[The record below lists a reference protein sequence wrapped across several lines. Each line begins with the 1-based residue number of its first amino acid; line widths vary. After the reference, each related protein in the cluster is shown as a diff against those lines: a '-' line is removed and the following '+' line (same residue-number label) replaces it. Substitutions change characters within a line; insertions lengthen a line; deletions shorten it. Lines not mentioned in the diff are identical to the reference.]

1 MHPMPSR
8 LTSLLLATAVWL
20 LLAVGLL
27 HSQPTVPAATAERQR
42 YLIFLHDAPLATYD
56 GRDSRYPA
64 TSPAHTGHKL
74 DEHSPAVQA
83 YASYLAS
90 QRTAAVEVASAA
102 LGRPIEPLI
111 QFGVVANGLGV
122 ELTVE
127 EAAVLA
133 ALPTIAH
140 IAPEPVYELHTDSGP
155 AHIGAAEL
163 WSHPTLA
170 TRGEG
175 VLVGLFDTGI
185 DPTNPSFAATSAADG
200 YIHINPLGAGNYR
213 GICDPNQTMT
223 ETQTIIGP
231 IGGIL
236 PYDETFP
243 CNDKLIGVW
252 GYAWSDASPRDR
264 NGHGSHTAST
274 VVGNPVQPAVVV
286 APTINLGINISGV
299 APRASLIAY
308 DVCQD
313 NGACFGFA
321 IIMAQ
326 NQAILDG
333 VDVVNFSAGGRA
345 ATDPWGDPIAQTWL
359 AMREAGIFVAVSAG
373 NNGPELGTIGS
384 PADLPWVTSVA
395 AASHP
400 RRFQKQLILHNSAGD
415 NLTLTGE
422 SLTAGLLSDTPV
434 VIAADYAGYGT
445 AEQSRLCAPSNFPP
459 QTFAGALV
467 ICAHGFYSRLLKG
480 QAVLDG
486 GGVGMIMTHEYGVGG
501 LLIGPHLLPTILL
514 DETASLALY
523 SFISETLAAE
533 TGPVLGRITSIQ
545 VVRPAEFG
553 DLTAPF
559 SSRGPNAG
567 AGLANVMVP
576 KLTAPGR
583 NIIAAL
589 GQGAEGDAGTP
600 SFGVLSGT
608 SMSSPHVAGAAV
620 LLRALHP
627 TWSPAQIESALMS
640 TAVPTLL
647 DDAQT
652 PATPFDEGAGR
663 IDVLAAAQAGLVL
676 DVPAGA
682 FMAANPELGGDP
694 RQLNVAGLVD
704 GACIGQC
711 VWTRVLQSVAN
722 QPVVWQA
729 SLEGVGGSVSPAQF
743 TLQPGQSQTV
753 IITAEVA
760 LPEGWQFGAVRLVP
774 DTAAISP
781 AHLPIAAFSQAS
793 NLPTA
798 VNLLTHELTGTAVL
812 TGLEAITI
820 TEGIVTIQGLVRGE
834 MTQTLLAQD
843 STRSNPY
850 DDLTRVWVVTTTVPT
865 ETARLVVELVQ
876 TSSRDLDLFVGTGL
890 VPTATAEISRSATA
904 ETLEAITL
912 LNPEPGV
919 YWVVV
924 QNWLSS
930 QPRQPDVVQLVL
942 AAVPLTNTGN
952 LAVAMPSAVPLRQP
966 FELAFA
972 WDEPHLVDGDRW
984 YGLASFWADAT
995 AEAPFAQL
1003 PINLRYELVYPIYL
1017 PVVAR

>member
-1 MHPMPSR
+1 MTHR
-8 LTSLLLATAVWL
+8 ITWFLTATAALLLLPLSLLY
-20 LLAVGLL
+20 
-27 HSQPTVPAATAERQR
+27 SQPAPPRQR

-56 GRDSRYPA
+56 GRDGRYPA

-74 DEHSPAVQA
+74 DEHSPAVQV
-83 YASYLAS
+83 YASYLAD
-90 QRTAAVEVASAA
+90 QRTAVLQMATAA

-122 ELTVE
+122 ELTAE

-140 IAPEPVYELHTDSGP
+140 IAPEPVYELHTDGGP
-155 AHIGAAEL
+155 AHIGAADL

-185 DPTNPSFAATSAADG
+185 DPTNPSFAAISADG
-200 YIHINPLGAGNYR
+200 YTHVNPLGAGNYR

-223 ETQTIIGP
+223 ETETIIGP
-231 IGGIL
+231 VGGIL
-236 PYDETFP
+236 PHDPTFP

-252 GYAWSDASPRDR
+252 GYGWSDASPRDR

-274 VVGNPVQPAVVV
+274 VVGNPVQSAVVA
-286 APTINLGINISGV
+286 APTLNLGINISGV

-345 ATDPWGDPIAQTWL
+345 ATNPWGDPLAQTWL

-373 NNGPELGTIGS
+373 NNGPELGTVGS

-400 RRFQKQLILHNSAGD
+400 RRFEKRLILHNSAGERV
-415 NLTLTGE
+415 TLTGE
-422 SLTAGLLSDTPV
+422 SLTTALPNNTPV
-434 VIAADYAGYGT
+434 VIAADYEGYGT
-445 AEQSRLCAPSNFPP
+445 AEESRLCAPSAFAPA
-459 QTFAGALV
+459 TFTGALV
-467 ICAHGFYSRLLKG
+467 VCAHGRYPRLLKG
-480 QAVLDG
+480 QTVLDG

-501 LLIGPHLLPTILL
+501 LLIGPHRLPTILL
-514 DETASLALY
+514 DETASVALY
-523 SFISETLAAE
+523 TFISETIAAE
-533 TGPVLGRITSIQ
+533 TGPVLGQLTSFQ
-545 VVRPAEFG
+545 VVRPPEFG

-567 AGLANVMVP
+567 AGLANVLAP

-589 GQGAEGDAGTP
+589 GQGPLGDGGTP

-676 DVPAGA
+676 DIPAGA
-682 FMAANPELGGDP
+682 FTAANPELGGDP
-694 RQLNVAGLVD
+694 RQLNLAGLVD

-711 VWTRVLQSVAN
+711 VWTRIVQSVAT

-729 SLEGVGGSVSPAQF
+729 SLEGVAGSVSPAQF
-743 TLQPGQSQTV
+743 TLQPGQSQTL

-781 AHLPIAAFSQAS
+781 THLPLAAFSLAS

-798 VNLLTHELTGTAVL
+798 VTLLAHELTGTVVL

-820 TEGIVTIQGLVRGE
+820 TEGMVMIQGLVRGE
-834 MTQTLLAQD
+834 MTHTLLEQD

-865 ETARLVVELVQ
+865 ATARLVVELVQ
-876 TSSRDLDLFVGTGL
+876 TSARDLDLFVGVGL

-904 ETLEAITL
+904 EALEAITL

-919 YWVVV
+919 YWVLV
-924 QNWLSS
+924 QNWLASK
-930 QPRQPDVVQLVL
+930 PRQPDTVQLAV
-942 AAVPLTNTGN
+942 AAVPITETGN
-952 LAVAMPSAVPLRQP
+952 LAIAMPSAVPLRQP
-966 FELAFA
+966 FELAFT
-972 WDEPHLVDGDRW
+972 WDEPSLTDGDRW
-984 YGLASFWADAT
+984 YGLASFWANHT
-995 AEAPFAQL
+995 AETPFAQL
-1003 PINLRYELVYPIYL
+1003 FINLRYELIYPVYL